1 MAVTWVRSVVSL
13 TEGDSKEA
21 SDGATV
27 SVSGAGADWASEDF
41 KGDIITAL
49 SPCDLR
55 DATTSRLKLGFYYA
69 ESRLNAGLM
78 SF

>member
-1 MAVTWVRSVVSL
+1 
-13 TEGDSKEA
+13 
-21 SDGATV
+21 V